1 MGESRAWHT
10 RSVMQAPLPRAW
22 DAIQVSGCSSLSEP
36 RFFERLLNSKAPTIV
51 FCSGLPEVRRRS
63 TAYIVIDA
71 GFDVQ
76 NGVYLTVRTRR
87 DGRTPVFRI
96 KGGLQLNTSPASPV
110 LYTVENRIGQGIM
123 RERCPFTLKILR
135 PGGSNYAPTITVTI
149 DIGVHP
155 AIDIPSHDSDGD

>member
-1 MGESRAWHT
+1 
-10 RSVMQAPLPRAW
+10 MQAPLPRAW
-22 DAIQVSGCSSLSEP
+22 DAIQVLGCSSLSEP

-96 KGGLQLNTSPASPV
+96 KGGLQLNTFPV
-110 LYTVENRIGQGIM
+110 LYKVGTRPGQGIM
-123 RERCPFTLKILR
+123 RETCPFTLKIIR
-135 PGGSNYAPTITVTI
+135 PGGPNYSPTITVTI

-155 AIDIPSHDSDGD
+155 AIDIPSHDSDDD